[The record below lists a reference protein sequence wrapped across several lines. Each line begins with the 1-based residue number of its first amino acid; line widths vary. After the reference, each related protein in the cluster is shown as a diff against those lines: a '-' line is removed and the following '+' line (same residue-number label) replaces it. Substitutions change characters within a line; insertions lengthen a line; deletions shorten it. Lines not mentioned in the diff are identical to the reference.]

1 MVAPYRRRSDRTG
14 TLARVV
20 QAPDDVTGAAPRTPE
35 QPPLPREVYVLAA
48 VAFAVAIGF
57 GIVAPALPL
66 FARHFGVG
74 ARAAGAVVSVF
85 AAMRFVSALGSGRLV
100 DRIGE
105 RIVLAAGIT
114 IVAVSS
120 ALAGL
125 SQSYAQLLVLRGIGG
140 VGSAMFTVAA
150 ISLLLRVVRP
160 DQRGRASGMWQAG
173 FLIGGMAGPAL
184 GGFITDRSLRAP
196 FFIYAGT
203 LVVAGSLGLL
213 FLARTHLRD
222 EEDTGPL
229 AGSGTQ
235 RVGQALRNPAYV
247 AALLGNLAVGWT
259 LLGVRFSVV
268 PLYVVDRLHGT
279 ASLTG
284 AGLLVSAVAQGAF
297 LLPVGRYADRVG
309 RRPVMILGSSLAG
322 LSMVML
328 AVVETRPS
336 FFLSMAVYGAGASC
350 LSVAPA
356 AIVGDIAGARRG
368 SLVAAFQMSSDLGA
382 IVGPLVA
389 GQLVDSASY
398 AAAFAVSAGVVLLVL
413 VPATVMRET
422 SIPAAPP
429 PPSRAT

>member
-1 MVAPYRRRSDRTG
+1 MLDETAPG
-14 TLARVV
+14 TEET
-20 QAPDDVTGAAPRTPE
+20 APA
-35 QPPLPREVYVLAA
+35 PPLPREVYVLAA

-85 AAMRFVSALGSGRLV
+85 AAMRFVSALSSGRLV

-105 RIVLAAGIT
+105 RIVLAAGIV

-125 SQSYAQLLVLRGIGG
+125 SQSYVQLLVLRGIGG

-184 GGFITDRSLRAP
+184 GGFVTDRSLRAP

-203 LVVAGSLGLL
+203 LVVAGTVGLL
-213 FLARTHLRD
+213 FLARSHLR
-222 EEDTGPL
+222 EDAPD
-229 AGSGTQ
+229 AGRATDGGTQ
-235 RVGQALRNPAYV
+235 RLGAALRDPAYL

-268 PLYVVDRLHGT
+268 PLYVQDRLDGT
-279 ASLTG
+279 AKLTG
-284 AGLLVSAVAQGAF
+284 AGLLVSAAAQGAF

-309 RRPVMILGSSLAG
+309 RRPVVITGSILAAIA
-322 LSMVML
+322 MVML

-389 GQLVDSASY
+389 GQLVDSVSY
-398 AAAFAVSAGVVLLVL
+398 AAAFAVSAGVVLLAL
-413 VPATVMRET
+413 VPAAVMRET
-422 SIPAAPP
+422 RT
-429 PPSRAT
+429 RARV